1 MIAKIDVK
9 DVEDRLLSGE
19 TPSQL
24 ARWYFEK
31 MGINV
36 TRQAISQHRQKL
48 VKEGKLQKG
57 KAGRPPGSYIK
68 KETTKYKTRIRPTE
82 VVEPL
87 KSMADIAAKVAKTE
101 DIAKSAHE
109 VAEAA
114 ARNTEAVVK
123 IGGEAVVLFRQ
134 ATDQAVK
141 MAEEASNAA
150 KEAAESS
157 MKAFSE
163 ASTQAINRAE
173 EAAKTAIEASK
184 KAADEATV
192 IAEEA
197 VPNALLKKIFYSW
210 ESRVFL
216 VIVVSASIF
225 SAVCLSLGMTLIGR

>member
-1 MIAKIDVK
+1 MTAKIDVQDIK
-9 DVEDRLLSGE
+9 NRLLNGE

-24 ARWYFEK
+24 AHWYFEEL
-31 MGINV
+31 GINV

-68 KETTKYKTRIRPTE
+68 KETTKYKTRISPPE
-82 VVEPL
+82 VAESL
-87 KSMADIAAKVAKTE
+87 ISIADMSAKAE

-109 VAEAA
+109 AAEAA
-114 ARNTEAVVK
+114 ARKAEAVVQ
-123 IGGEAVVLFRQ
+123 IGGEAIVLVRQ
-134 ATDQAVK
+134 AADQAVK
-141 MAEEASNAA
+141 RAEDVSNTA
-150 KEAAESS
+150 KESAESA

-163 ASTQAINRAE
+163 ASNQAINKAE

-184 KAADEATV
+184 KAADEATA

-210 ESRVFL
+210 ELRVFL

-225 SAVCLSLGMTLIGR
+225 SAVCLSLGMSLIGR